1 MKVRNGRIFSKVNF
15 DHALEEEI
23 NEYFNYGVSKN
34 VLPVWRMEQCCYEVI
49 HVPVGW
55 IHSVTNVAPNWKY
68 AFDYTSMH
76 QYARNAVAGRLNA
89 KLFGGT
95 GVLEDY
101 RAAFPTLVDV
111 FIDYHNLA
119 RLRVRFTCHEKCKP
133 YVTCLVC
140 TALALHHTSPSLH
153 IQTNH
158 ASIKHSPQS
167 TRNCV
172 LCVIKCIITRP

>member
-119 RLRVRFTCHEKCKP
+119 RLRVRFTCHENANLMS
-133 YVTCLVC
+133 LVLYAQHWHC
-140 TALALHHTSPSLH
+140 TTLHHRFTSKQIMPPLNIHHNPQGTVFCASL
-153 IQTNH
+153 
-158 ASIKHSPQS
+158 S
-167 TRNCV
+167 V
-172 LCVIKCIITRP
+172 